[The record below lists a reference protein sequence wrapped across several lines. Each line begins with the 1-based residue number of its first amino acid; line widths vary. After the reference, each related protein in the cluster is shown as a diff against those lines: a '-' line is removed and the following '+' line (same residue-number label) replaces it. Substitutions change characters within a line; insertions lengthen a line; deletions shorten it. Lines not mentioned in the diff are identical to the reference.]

1 MRVRANPTAGLPAL
15 WMLLMMVGAWP
26 AAAQQPVD
34 LELVLAIDISGSV
47 DEEEAA
53 LQREG
58 YVSALTNPR
67 VIAAMGG
74 GPFGA
79 IAVTYVEWAG
89 EDYQRMVVPW
99 TLIGTGEQA
108 ASFAQQIEAA
118 PFASAR
124 WTSLSG
130 AIDYSATLFDG
141 NGFEGVRQVI
151 DISGDGVNNRGRPPV
166 LARDQAVEQ
175 RDRRTWGFLHR
186 GARLRR
192 LRVGHPCQADP
203 RDRRAGKR
211 VRLKLHRRLS
221 NS

>member
-58 YVSALTNPR
+58 YVAALTNPR
-67 VIAAMGG
+67 VVAAMGG

-89 EDYQRMVVPW
+89 R
-99 TLIGTGEQA
+99 T
-108 ASFAQQIEAA
+108 
-118 PFASAR
+118 
-124 WTSLSG
+124 
-130 AIDYSATLFDG
+130 
-141 NGFEGVRQVI
+141 
-151 DISGDGVNNRGRPPV
+151 ISGWWCPGP
-166 LARDQAVEQ
+166 
-175 RDRRTWGFLHR
+175 
-186 GARLRR
+186 
-192 LRVGHPCQADP
+192 
-203 RDRRAGKR
+203 
-211 VRLKLHRRLS
+211 
-221 NS
+221 